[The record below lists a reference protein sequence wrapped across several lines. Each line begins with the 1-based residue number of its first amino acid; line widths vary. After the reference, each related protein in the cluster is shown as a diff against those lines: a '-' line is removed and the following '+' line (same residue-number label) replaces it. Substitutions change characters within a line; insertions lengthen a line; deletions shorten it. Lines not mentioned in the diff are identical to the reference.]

1 MSTSTVVS
9 ESPAVANGNAHV
21 AAAEA
26 PDVAQEV
33 ARARRAQPAWAA
45 RPLNERLALIRRF
58 RHLIPTHAHELLAP
72 IHPGRRSAAESLGAE
87 IMPLA
92 DACRFV
98 ETHAPRILK
107 PYRLGLRFR
116 PIWLFGVRSE
126 VRREPYGVVLIIGPS
141 NYPLFLTA
149 SQAIQALAAGNAVI
163 LKPGNGGAATAQVF
177 ARLLE
182 QAGLDP
188 SLLRVLPES
197 PEAAQAAIAAGV
209 DKVLLTG
216 SARTGASVL
225 AQLAPRLVPAAMEL
239 SGCDPVF
246 VRADADLDLVTR
258 ALRFGFRLNHGE
270 TCIAPRRVFVDRSL
284 APELKNRM
292 AAVGTELSSVVI
304 RTPAAQVAAA
314 RVAEALQ
321 KGAEL
326 VAGRTLPDNQGL
338 TPTVLAGTTPNMAVM
353 REDTFAPVVSLVE
366 VNSDDE
372 ALAVASQCPYGLG
385 ASVFGDPARAQELA
399 QRVPAGVVVINDMI
413 APTVDPR
420 LPFGGRRHSGF
431 GVTRG
436 TEGLLE
442 LTAVKVV
449 VIRYGQLNWHL
460 DGPDPEDAPL
470 FEAYLRGAHGASWW
484 TRLTGWFT
492 FFRLMIRKSWG
503 AKKTVSPVG

>member
-1 MSTSTVVS
+1 MSTPTAVS
-9 ESPAVANGNAHV
+9 ESPAVVNGNLPAG
-21 AAAEA
+21 EA

-45 RPLNERLALIRRF
+45 RPLTERLALLRRF
-58 RHLIPTHAHELLAP
+58 RHLIPTHAHELAAP
-72 IHPGRRSAAESLGAE
+72 IHPQRRCAAETLGAE
-87 IMPLA
+87 LMPLA

-107 PYRLGLRFR
+107 PYRLGPRFR
-116 PIWLFGVRSE
+116 PIWLYGVRSE
-126 VRREPYGVVLIIGPS
+126 VRREPFGVVLIIGPS

-163 LKPGNGGAATAQVF
+163 LKPGNGGAGTARVF

-188 SLLRVLPES
+188 DLLRVLPEA

-216 SARTGASVL
+216 SARTGTSVL

-258 ALRFGFRLNHGE
+258 ALRFGFRLNQGE
-270 TCIAPRRVFVDRSL
+270 TCIAPRRVFVDRRL
-284 APELKNRM
+284 APELKQRM
-292 AAVGTELSSVVI
+292 AAVGGELSSVVI

-338 TPTVLAGTTPNMAVM
+338 TPTVLAGTTPAMAIM

-366 VNSDDE
+366 VNSDEE
-372 ALAVASQCPYGLG
+372 ALELAAQCPYGLG

-399 QRVPAGVVVINDMI
+399 QRVQAGVVVINDLI

-420 LPFGGRRHSGF
+420 LPFGGRGHSGY

-442 LTAVKVV
+442 LTMVKVV
-449 VIRYGQLNWHL
+449 TTRYGRLNWHL

-484 TRLTGWFT
+484 TRLAGWLT
-492 FFRLMIRKSWG
+492 FFRLMIRKSRSATKSG
-503 AKKTVSPVG
+503 S